1 MTLFDKNEASD
12 LSPKEKKSLKAAI
25 EAELDA
31 REAQRELRKR
41 GSETKRQ

>member
-12 LSPKEKKSLKAAI
+12 LSPKEKKALKAAI

-31 REAQRELRKR
+31 REAQRELRKQ
-41 GSETKRQ
+41 GSRRTRQ